1 MQNMRMIGRLGIG
14 AVAGLLVAWGGSTTG
29 WTKPYDPAVMAYWVQ
44 AIGSIGAVCAAIVV
58 SALQRK
64 NDRIREH
71 ERDYAAR
78 MLALDGI
85 VAILNEAYRVV
96 DEAPKKGWSE
106 QRIDDYFQ
114 DGRCYSEFL
123 HVYQALDR
131 MPLHTIPWWQ
141 ISCSAMELQTAVR
154 ECQKCVTS
162 LASEFAQ
169 RNNLNANH
177 NWRRFLGLIEESWN
191 LASAAIGVVHS
202 MEQVVRPKVSLP
214 SMRD

>member
-1 MQNMRMIGRLGIG
+1 MQNMKMIGWLGMG
-14 AVAGLLVAWGGSTTG
+14 AVAGVLMAWGGSTTG

-44 AIGSIGAVCAAIVV
+44 AIGSIGAVCAAIAV

-64 NDRIREH
+64 NDRIRER

-78 MLALDGI
+78 MQTLDGI
-85 VAILNEAYRVV
+85 VAILDEAYRVV

-106 QRIDDYFQ
+106 QKIDDYFQ
-114 DGRCYSEFL
+114 DGRYYSEFL

-154 ECQKCVTS
+154 ECQKSVTS

-169 RNNLNANH
+169 RHNLNANH

-191 LASAAIGVVHS
+191 LASAAIEVVRS
-202 MEQVVRPKVSLP
+202 MEQAIRPKPSLP
-214 SMRD
+214 GMRD